1 MIRLSRLSD
10 YGIVLMAHLAG
21 LDRDDP
27 HSAREI
33 ATAARIGGAT
43 TQLWTEAAL
52 LAAGGLV
59 IVLAFLRMRLI
70 RRRIETADPVD
81 DQAPLADALLLL
93 LVAALMALIAAF
105 GFHVS

>member
-1 MIRLSRLSD
+1 MIPRYSDHAANERTFLSWVRTVIAIEGF
-10 YGIVLMAHLAG
+10 GIA
-21 LDRDDP
+21 
-27 HSAREI
+27 
-33 ATAARIGGAT
+33 AARIGGAT

-52 LAAGGLV
+52 LASGGLV

>member
-1 MIRLSRLSD
+1 MILRYAD
-10 YGIVLMAHLAG
+10 
-21 LDRDDP
+21 
-27 HSAREI
+27 HSANERTFLAWVRTVI
-33 ATAARIGGAT
+33 AIEGFGIAAARIGGAD

-52 LAAGGLV
+52 LAAGGFV
-59 IVLAFLRMRLI
+59 IMLAFLRMRVI
-70 RRRIETADPVD
+70 RKRIDSPDPID

>member
-1 MIRLSRLSD
+1 MIPRYAD
-10 YGIVLMAHLAG
+10 
-21 LDRDDP
+21 
-27 HSAREI
+27 HSANERTFLAWVRTVI
-33 ATAARIGGAT
+33 AIEGFGIAAARIGGAS

-52 LAAGGLV
+52 LAAGGVV
-59 IVLAFLRMRLI
+59 ILLAFLRMRVI
-70 RRRIETADPVD
+70 RKRIDSPDPID